1 MEEQDALDFYKNIT
15 QGTKR
20 YEEIS
25 LTDSTGRTL
34 AGVKMHPVDK
44 KVLAN
49 IIEQLPDEMFDA
61 VDEAEDPEAAEE
73 RLEEEGGSLSA
84 VTGDTVDAFE
94 KLCIES
100 LSHPELTPPQME
112 SIVKE
117 LNFEVLFEL
126 GTEIINMS
134 SEDTGAIRSFQKQG

>member
-34 AGVKMHPVDK
+34 AGVRMSIVDK
-44 KVLAN
+44 KTLAEV
-49 IIEQLPDEMFDA
+49 IEKLPDEMFDA
-61 VDEAEDPEAAEE
+61 VEETDDPEEAEQ
-73 RLEEEGGSLSA
+73 RLEEEGGSLNA

-94 KLCIES
+94 TLCKES
-100 LSHPELTPPQME
+100 LAHPELTPPQME
-112 SIVKE
+112 SIVEE

-126 GTEIINMS
+126 GTEIINKS
-134 SEDTGAIRSFQKQG
+134 SEQTGAVRSFQKQG